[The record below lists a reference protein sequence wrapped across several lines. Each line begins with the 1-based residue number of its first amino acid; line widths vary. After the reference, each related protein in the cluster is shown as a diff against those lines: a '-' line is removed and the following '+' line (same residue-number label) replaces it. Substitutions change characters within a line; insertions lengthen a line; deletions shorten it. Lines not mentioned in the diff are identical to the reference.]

1 MEITLVQPTEKTLAL
16 MEKLGI
22 TEKPVSQQ
30 QASAM
35 IWSKQIQIASSMPS
49 QAQKNAVYAIGM
61 DSTQKGVRLTD
72 WVGRDLPGIR
82 NREISLQIALLQG
95 LSAIDLADDQAGI
108 NKAAA
113 EMIELV
119 RARLTKP
126 YRKSGAVTEIVAVED
141 PFLVA
146 EEKAPF

>member
-1 MEITLVQPTEKTLAL
+1 MEITLAQPTEKTLAL
-16 MEKLGI
+16 LEKLGI
-22 TEKPVSQQ
+22 TERPVSQQ

-35 IWSKQIQIASSMPS
+35 IYSKQVQIATSMPT

-61 DSTQKGVRLTD
+61 DSTQVGVRLTD
-72 WVGRDLPGIR
+72 WVGRDLPGVR
-82 NREISLQIALLQG
+82 NREVSFQIALLQG
-95 LSAIDLADDQAGI
+95 LAAIDLAEDQAEI

-126 YRKSGAVTEIVAVED
+126 YRKSGAVTEI
-141 PFLVA
+141 
-146 EEKAPF
+146 APF